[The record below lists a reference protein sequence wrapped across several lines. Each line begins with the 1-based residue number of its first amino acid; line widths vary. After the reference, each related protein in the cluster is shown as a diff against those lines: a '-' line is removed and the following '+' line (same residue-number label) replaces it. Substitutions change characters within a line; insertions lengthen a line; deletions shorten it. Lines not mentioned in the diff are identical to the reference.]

1 MRDTIEKEIDRM
13 LKIPVT
19 SPESNVSRTYIE
31 TLLSLPWVETTE
43 ESFDLA
49 AAEKILD
56 EDHYGMKKV
65 KERILEYLAVRKNAP
80 EEHATILCLV
90 GPPGVGKTSIARS
103 VAKALNRNYVRMSLG
118 GVKDEAEIRGHRK
131 TYIGAM
137 PGRIINAM
145 KQAGTINPLMLL
157 DEVDKLGVSHNG
169 DPAAALLEVLDGEQN
184 STFRDHFVELPY
196 DLSKVLFM
204 CTANSLDTIP
214 GPLRDRMEIIELSS
228 YTAQEKLHIAEE
240 HLLEKQRKRMPWRK
254 SLTAIPEKQACV
266 SWNAPLAKFAVRR

>member
-1 MRDTIEKEIDRM
+1 M

-43 ESFDLA
+43 EAFDLA
-49 AAEKILD
+49 EAEKILD

-228 YTAQEKLHIAEE
+228 YTTQEKLHIAEE
-240 HLLEKQRKRMPWRK
+240 HLLEKQRKRHG
-254 SLTAIPEKQACV
+254 LTAKQLKIKAD
-266 SWNAPLAKFAVRR
+266 AMEEIIDGYTREAGVRQLERTIGEV

>member
-1 MRDTIEKEIDRM
+1 M
-13 LKIPVT
+13 
-19 SPESNVSRTYIE
+19 
-31 TLLSLPWVETTE
+31 
-43 ESFDLA
+43 
-49 AAEKILD
+49 
-56 EDHYGMKKV
+56 
-65 KERILEYLAVRKNAP
+65 
-80 EEHATILCLV
+80 
-90 GPPGVGKTSIARS
+90 
-103 VAKALNRNYVRMSLG
+103 
-118 GVKDEAEIRGHRK
+118 KDEAEIRGHRK

-214 GPLRDRMEIIELSS
+214 GPL
-228 YTAQEKLHIAEE
+228 
-240 HLLEKQRKRMPWRK
+240 QRQNGDNRAFQLYRAGKAAHRRG
-254 SLTAIPEKQACV
+254 A
-266 SWNAPLAKFAVRR
+266 FA

>member
-1 MRDTIEKEIDRM
+1 M
-13 LKIPVT
+13 
-19 SPESNVSRTYIE
+19 
-31 TLLSLPWVETTE
+31 
-43 ESFDLA
+43 
-49 AAEKILD
+49 
-56 EDHYGMKKV
+56 
-65 KERILEYLAVRKNAP
+65 
-80 EEHATILCLV
+80 
-90 GPPGVGKTSIARS
+90 
-103 VAKALNRNYVRMSLG
+103 G

-240 HLLEKQRKRMPWRK
+240 HLLEKQRKRHG
-254 SLTAIPEKQACV
+254 LTAKQLKIKADAMEEIIDGYTREAGV
-266 SWNAPLAKFAVRR
+266 RQRNAPLAKFAVRR

>member
-1 MRDTIEKEIDRM
+1 
-13 LKIPVT
+13 
-19 SPESNVSRTYIE
+19 
-31 TLLSLPWVETTE
+31 
-43 ESFDLA
+43 
-49 AAEKILD
+49 
-56 EDHYGMKKV
+56 MKKV

-204 CTANSLDTIP
+204 CTANIWIP
-214 GPLRDRMEIIELSS
+214 FRGLCATE
-228 YTAQEKLHIAEE
+228 
-240 HLLEKQRKRMPWRK
+240 WR
-254 SLTAIPEKQACV
+254 
-266 SWNAPLAKFAVRR
+266 

>member
-1 MRDTIEKEIDRM
+1 MTRTALAQMRRNTAHSWMQKNPPAHVRDTIEKEIDRM

-49 AAEKILD
+49 EAEKILD

-214 GPLRDRMEIIELSS
+214 GASARQNGDNRAFQLYRAGKAAHRRG
-228 YTAQEKLHIAEE
+228 A
-240 HLLEKQRKRMPWRK
+240 
-254 SLTAIPEKQACV
+254 
-266 SWNAPLAKFAVRR
+266 FA